1 LNFVAGGLVAC
12 RTDLIVSMKFLNM
25 SMNILNINIP
35 FDVWLFLNLF
45 CVYGDLALV
54 QLLSLCLLKY

>member
-54 QLLSLCLLKY
+54 PLLSLCLLKY